1 MDRSAGVVSTPSSSI
16 FFLRIGHRALISL
29 IAASCTVLFLSAA
42 APAQAQNVSKAA
54 SSIQTPQQARKLG
67 LESLHRAVRQDHGVP
82 LPSQLNDF
90 VKDRKAA
97 VQLGK
102 ALFWDMQL
110 GSDGLMACASC
121 HFHAGAD
128 TRAKNQMNPDRTTV
142 VDARE
147 DDVIG
152 YYLTSTLADVT
163 FQTRQPN
170 EAVTREDFP
179 LIKSIETYFRASVRQ

>member
-1 MDRSAGVVSTPSSSI
+1 MDRSAGVVTTPSSMT
-16 FFLRIGHRALISL
+16 FFLNLGRRALFAL
-29 IAASCTVLFLSAA
+29 IAAGFTVLSLSAA
-42 APAQAQNVSKAA
+42 LPARAENSAPAKPPG
-54 SSIQTPQQARKLG
+54 SIQTPAQARALG
-67 LESLHRAVRQDHGVP
+67 LDSLHRAVRKDKGVP
-82 LPSQLNDF
+82 LPTQLDEF

-128 TRAKNQMNPDRTTV
+128 PRARNQLNPDRLTV
-142 VDARE
+142 VDARI

-152 YYLTSTLADVT
+152 YYLATTPVPDVT

-179 LIKSIETYFRASVRQ
+179 LIKSIETYF